1 MGQRGHL
8 ISFIVKEKSKQTN
21 KQYISSRNQILVG
34 FLLTVT
40 EALLE
45 ILCTLWSLL
54 HLTQSK
60 AIPTRETATK
70 TMQIVISLL
79 AQNNVCRLSA
89 FSLSSGIQ
97 MMLISSF
104 LPTFHPC
111 LLSSFLSALPPSL
124 SPFLKM
130 KLQLKNTA
138 MYFFLVRKFLGSDA
152 KIKETEKLFDF
163 SQKFLKNA

>member
-21 KQYISSRNQILVG
+21 KQYIRSRNQILVG
-34 FLLTVT
+34 FLLAVT

-104 LPTFHPC
+104 LPTFHPR
-111 LLSSFLSALPPSL
+111 LLSSFLSALAPSL

-138 MYFFLVRKFLGSDA
+138 MYFFW
-152 KIKETEKLFDF
+152 
-163 SQKFLKNA
+163 